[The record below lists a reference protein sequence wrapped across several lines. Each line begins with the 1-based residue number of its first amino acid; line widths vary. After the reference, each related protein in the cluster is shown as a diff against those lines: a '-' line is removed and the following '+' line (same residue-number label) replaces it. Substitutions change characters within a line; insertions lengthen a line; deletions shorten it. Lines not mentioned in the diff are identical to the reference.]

1 MPVVRQDEETS
12 TTSRPTG
19 RTYIAPG
26 GGAAQAPASSVV
38 RAAVP
43 GSSAAIPTEKQ
54 PTPGKGPG
62 LGKYLPWIAGAYVLF
77 LVLGRRK

>member
-1 MPVVRQDEETS
+1 MPVTPIDVEYS
-12 TTSRPTG
+12 TTTRPTAKVYVTPTG
-19 RTYIAPG
+19 TPSTP
-26 GGAAQAPASSVV
+26 PASAAA

-54 PTPGKGPG
+54 PTPGKGLG
-62 LGKYLPWIAGAYVLF
+62 LGRYLPWIAGAAVLF

>member
-1 MPVVRQDEETS
+1 MPVLPEDQEFN
-12 TTSRPTG
+12 TTSRPASKV
-19 RTYIAPG
+19 YV
-26 GGAAQAPASSVV
+26 APAGTPAAPPASAAA

-54 PTPGKGPG
+54 PTPAKAGG